1 MNSAVVLTNT
11 LEMESIDV
19 SHSRWENSY
28 INDSFRGYPQTS
40 FGYIVKGNVDL
51 YTRSECLHLSEGT
64 LFLVPEKMRY
74 RSEWHGSPEIEY
86 FSIHS
91 RSRSFVISGEHYQLQ
106 AVPDFSGEKTETLFR
121 RIYALYE
128 SGTQADRI
136 RALGLYC
143 IFFADVLPYLQKT
156 ELSKMHPA
164 LSDALSF
171 IRVNF
176 RRDFTVHE
184 MADYCNISVSHLHH
198 LFTEELHTTPIRCRN
213 KIRIDWAVQELTRT
227 TCTIDQIAEACGFS
241 STIYFREIFKSFTG
255 RTPTAYRREAV
266 HNSAFTP

>member
-40 FGYIVKGNVDL
+40 FGYIVKGTVDL
-51 YTRSECLHLSEGT
+51 YTRSECLHLSAGT

-91 RSRSFVISGEHYQLQ
+91 RSRSFIISEERYQLQ
-106 AVPDFSGEKTETLFR
+106 TVPAFSGSETEMLFR

-143 IFFADVLPYLQKT
+143 IFFADVLPYLQKS
-156 ELSKMHPA
+156 EPSKMHPV

-171 IRVNF
+171 LWGNF
-176 RRDFTVHE
+176 RRNFTVE
-184 MADYCNISVSHLHH
+184 ELAAYCNISVSHLHH
-198 LFTEELHTTPIRCRN
+198 LFIEELHTTPIRYRN

-227 TCTIDQIAEACGFS
+227 TQTIDQIAEACGFS

-255 RTPTAYRREAV
+255 RSPTAYRRETV
-266 HNSAFTP
+266 HNTFI